1 MILLISISNIILKI
15 ISVSNYVTFNVMR
28 PKMIF
33 QIAVFYKMNINSSF
47 RMISKIL
54 KINFVENSETIFMN
68 MLYMSKVVKGFK
80 SLSLKWQNKKNKF
93 FSYRFLYNLWV
104 KCFCN
109 KCLRI
114 FFLKYETK
122 VWLWLNKGLF
132 YNSFECKKPCKWRG
146 KIFKQYFQLCMKF
159 KLKTCSKISTCKFCM
174 VSFWTGRDRQ
184 INQFKHFNIKILQK
198 IKAINFIF
206 RIWSCFTYI

>member
-68 MLYMSKVVKGFK
+68 MLYISKVVKGFK
-80 SLSLKWQNKKNKF
+80 FLSLKRQNEKNKF
-93 FSYRFLYNLWV
+93 FVIDFY
-104 KCFCN
+104 
-109 KCLRI
+109 I
-114 FFLKYETK
+114 FYQ
-122 VWLWLNKGLF
+122 LNA
-132 YNSFECKKPCKWRG
+132 S
-146 KIFKQYFQLCMKF
+146 
-159 KLKTCSKISTCKFCM
+159 
-174 VSFWTGRDRQ
+174 
-184 INQFKHFNIKILQK
+184 
-198 IKAINFIF
+198 AINV
-206 RIWSCFTYI
+206 